1 MRYLTPHPRDQTMA
15 VKLKDSLQDILSDFV
30 VNKRVVIWLR
40 YFINS
45 QLPNQAITCELNAP
59 GIRDQIAQTLK
70 NNPQTTNTIKAVKK
84 SLLFPEIDLE
94 WITEDNRQNHYIQTL
109 IFLLTNHTLY
119 DEGNITCRE
128 KTIATIDTLQQMQAN
143 HSKLDLINL
152 IKTQWE
158 LTKMTDKAFEWF
170 DGVDEEQKTKTAWQ
184 IIGKKHPEIAS
195 QYYPPKTK
203 NELLIVLDFSI
214 ATHPEKIILIESVKK
229 RWSQNKYRA
238 NQNGKN
244 QYNFILSD
252 KAIYR
257 LDKLAKKHEI
267 KRTEVLEILLKMES
281 ENGEYISKHLNR
293 LGDL

>member
-45 QLPNQAITCELNAP
+45 QLTNQPITCELNAP

-143 HSKLDLINL
+143 HSKLDLR
-152 IKTQWE
+152 
-158 LTKMTDKAFEWF
+158 M
-170 DGVDEEQKTKTAWQ
+170 V
-184 IIGKKHPEIAS
+184 
-195 QYYPPKTK
+195 
-203 NELLIVLDFSI
+203 
-214 ATHPEKIILIESVKK
+214 
-229 RWSQNKYRA
+229 
-238 NQNGKN
+238 
-244 QYNFILSD
+244 
-252 KAIYR
+252 
-257 LDKLAKKHEI
+257 
-267 KRTEVLEILLKMES
+267 
-281 ENGEYISKHLNR
+281 
-293 LGDL
+293 

>member
-1 MRYLTPHPRDQTMA
+1 MA

-45 QLPNQAITCELNAP
+45 QLTNQPITCELNAP

-70 NNPQTTNTIKAVKK
+70 NNPQTTDTIKAVKK
-84 SLLFPEIDLE
+84 SLLFPETDLE

-152 IKTQWE
+152 IKSQWE

-184 IIGKKHPEIAS
+184 IIG
-195 QYYPPKTK
+195 
-203 NELLIVLDFSI
+203 
-214 ATHPEKIILIESVKK
+214 
-229 RWSQNKYRA
+229 
-238 NQNGKN
+238 
-244 QYNFILSD
+244 
-252 KAIYR
+252 
-257 LDKLAKKHEI
+257 
-267 KRTEVLEILLKMES
+267 
-281 ENGEYISKHLNR
+281 
-293 LGDL
+293 

>member
-1 MRYLTPHPRDQTMA
+1 M
-15 VKLKDSLQDILSDFV
+15 
-30 VNKRVVIWLR
+30 
-40 YFINS
+40 
-45 QLPNQAITCELNAP
+45 
-59 GIRDQIAQTLK
+59 
-70 NNPQTTNTIKAVKK
+70 
-84 SLLFPEIDLE
+84 PEIDLE

-128 KTIATIDTLQQMQAN
+128 KTI
-143 HSKLDLINL
+143 
-152 IKTQWE
+152 
-158 LTKMTDKAFEWF
+158 
-170 DGVDEEQKTKTAWQ
+170 
-184 IIGKKHPEIAS
+184 GKKHPEIAS
-195 QYYPPKTK
+195 QHYPPKTK

-267 KRTEVLEILLKMES
+267 KRTEVLPEFIE
-281 ENGEYISKHLNR
+281 
-293 LGDL
+293 